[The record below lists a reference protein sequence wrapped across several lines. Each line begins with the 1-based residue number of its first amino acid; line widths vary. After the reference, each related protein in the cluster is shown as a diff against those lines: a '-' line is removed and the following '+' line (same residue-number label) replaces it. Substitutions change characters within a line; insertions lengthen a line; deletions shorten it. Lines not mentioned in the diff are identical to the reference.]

1 VTTSQVQDYKVVI
14 NKKKVYRFKEIDEK
28 LKKKFRTIILNLV
41 KQRIENK
48 HQLIYFVFIK
58 IC

>member
-41 KQRIENK
+41 KKE
-48 HQLIYFVFIK
+48 
-58 IC
+58 

>member
-41 KQRIENK
+41 KKRIENK